1 MFPFNTTVFTASD
14 LTSYFRYEVY
24 EQVDRTWGAEIDGKL
39 TGMIGEVQ
47 REEADI
53 CTASTITAKR
63 IKEID
68 HSRIYP
74 SSPMTL
80 VSLQPTL
87 LPQHLALV
95 RPFTGNIILAVTSI
109 HLSRIMHLTTI
120 HYSFTCMFLN

>member
-95 RPFTGNIILAVTSI
+95 RPFTGKIILSVTGI
-109 HLSRIMHLTTI
+109 
-120 HYSFTCMFLN
+120 YV